1 MNLDAYYR
9 LLESLDANKKRLAFE
24 VDEDSR
30 VSPLVIAVGIVA
42 LIATLALVTHM
53 ETLL

>member
-30 VSPLVIAVGIVA
+30 VSPLVIAVGILA
-42 LIATLALVTHM
+42 LIGLFALITHL